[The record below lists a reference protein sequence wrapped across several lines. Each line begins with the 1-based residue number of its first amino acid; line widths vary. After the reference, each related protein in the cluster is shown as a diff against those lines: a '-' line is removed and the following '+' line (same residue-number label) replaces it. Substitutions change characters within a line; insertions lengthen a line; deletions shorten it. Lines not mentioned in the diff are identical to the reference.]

1 MKMIKEAWTD
11 MRNQPVIGI
20 VTVIGTALAIFLIM
34 MVTISAQ
41 VNTMPIA
48 PENNRDRSLHAKF
61 ICLMTN
67 DSQGHSSGMISE
79 EAAHDLYFDL
89 DGAEAATVYTNPYA
103 SALNADGEPPMRVAI
118 RETDPNYWKVFDFT
132 FIDGTPF
139 SASSQ
144 RNSVVL
150 SRSAARHLLGTDKA
164 VGRRLMLNRYEPYTV
179 VGVVDDVSQL
189 ADRAY
194 AEAWIPITTKHD
206 SSDLPGLGDF
216 CVTVL
221 ARSASDFPKIHA
233 DVKRREAQFNLKLEP
248 FGYKLDLFD
257 APYTQDD
264 AQYLEYSN
272 AGPDTETPRRERLIV
287 YAILLLVPA
296 VNLSTMTQSR
306 LRHKVSEF
314 GVRRAFGCTR
324 RRLVADI
331 LTQNFFITLAGGI
344 LGLIFSLVFAWMFA
358 GSLLIGAKYV
368 VGSATNISI
377 ISLLDWRI
385 LLAALGFCFVLNL
398 LSSGIPA
405 WRASRIHVVEAI
417 GGIRK

>member
-41 VNTMPIA
+41 VKTMPIA

-61 ICLMTN
+61 ICLMKN

-79 EAAHDLYFDL
+79 EAAHDL
-89 DGAEAATVYTNPYA
+89 YA

-118 RETDPNYWKVFDFT
+118 RETDLNYWKVFDFT

-344 LGLIFSLVFAWMFA
+344 LGLIFSLVFAWLFA

>member
-34 MVTISAQ
+34 IVTISAQ
-41 VNTMPIA
+41 VKTMPIA
-48 PENNRDRSLHAKF
+48 PESNRDRMLHAKF
-61 ICLMTN
+61 ICLQLK
-67 DSQGHSSGMISE
+67 DGEGCASGTISE
-79 EAAHDLYFDL
+79 EGAHDLYFGL
-89 DGAEAATVYTNPYA
+89 DGSEAATVYTTNNTTPISVGSGAPLRA
-103 SALNADGEPPMRVAI
+103 SL
-118 RETDPNYWKVFDFT
+118 RETDADYWRIFNFT
-132 FIDGTPF
+132 FREGSPY
-139 SASSQ
+139 SATS
-144 RNSVVL
+144 RLNSIVL
-150 SRSAARHLLGTDKA
+150 SRSLARRLLGTDKA
-164 VGRRLMLNRYEPYTV
+164 VGRRVMLNRYEPYTV
-179 VGVVDDVSQL
+179 VGVVDDVPQL

-194 AEAWIPITTKHD
+194 AEAWIPITSKHNGD
-206 SSDLPGLGDF
+206 NPPGMGDF
-216 CVTVL
+216 GVTIL
-221 ARSASDFPKIHA
+221 ARSAADFPKIRA
-233 DVKRREAQFNLKLEP
+233 DVARREAQFNLKLESY
-248 FGYKLDLFD
+248 GYKLDLFG

-264 AQYLEYSN
+264 AQYLQWSN
-272 AGPDTETPRRERLIV
+272 MGPDTETPRRERIIV

-331 LTQNFFITLAGGI
+331 LTQNFLITLAGGL
-344 LGLIFSLVFAWMFA
+344 LGLAFSMVFAWLFA
-358 GSLLIGAKYV
+358 GSLLIGEYV
-368 VGSATNISI
+368 AGSATNISI
-377 ISLLDWRI
+377 LSLLDWRI

>member
-41 VNTMPIA
+41 VKTMPIA

-67 DSQGHSSGMISE
+67 DSQGLSSGMISE

-89 DGAEAATVYTNPYA
+89 DGAEAATVYTDPYA

-164 VGRRLMLNRYEPYTV
+164 VGRRLMLN
-179 VGVVDDVSQL
+179 
-189 ADRAY
+189 
-194 AEAWIPITTKHD
+194 TT
-206 SSDLPGLGDF
+206 
-216 CVTVL
+216 
-221 ARSASDFPKIHA
+221 
-233 DVKRREAQFNLKLEP
+233 AQ
-248 FGYKLDLFD
+248 
-257 APYTQDD
+257 
-264 AQYLEYSN
+264 
-272 AGPDTETPRRERLIV
+272 I
-287 YAILLLVPA
+287 
-296 VNLSTMTQSR
+296 
-306 LRHKVSEF
+306 
-314 GVRRAFGCTR
+314 C
-324 RRLVADI
+324 
-331 LTQNFFITLAGGI
+331 
-344 LGLIFSLVFAWMFA
+344 
-358 GSLLIGAKYV
+358 
-368 VGSATNISI
+368 
-377 ISLLDWRI
+377 
-385 LLAALGFCFVLNL
+385 
-398 LSSGIPA
+398 PA
-405 WRASRIHVVEAI
+405 WETSA
-417 GGIRK
+417 

>member
-1 MKMIKEAWTD
+1 MKKIKEAWTD

-34 MVTISAQ
+34 IVTIRTE
-41 VNTMPIA
+41 VKTMPIG
-48 PENNRDRSLHAKF
+48 PESNRDRLLHAKF
-61 ICLMTN
+61 ICLQLKN
-67 DSQGHSSGMISE
+67 GEGCSSGTLSE
-79 EAAHDLYFDL
+79 EGAHDLYFGL
-89 DGAEAATVYTNPYA
+89 EGSEAATVYTGNNTTPV
-103 SALNADGEPPMRVAI
+103 SADGGTSLRASL
-118 RETDPNYWKVFDFT
+118 RETDADYWRVFRFT
-132 FIDGTPF
+132 FLDGSPY

-144 RNSVVL
+144 RNSIVL
-150 SRSAARHLLGTDKA
+150 SRALARKLFGTDKA
-164 VGRRLMLNRYEPYTV
+164 VGRRVMLNRYEPYMV
-179 VGVVDDVSQL
+179 VGVVNDVPQL

-194 AEAWIPITTKHD
+194 AEAWIPITSKHNKNQNT
-206 SSDLPGLGDF
+206 PGMGDF
-216 CVTVL
+216 TTTIL
-221 ARSASDFPKIHA
+221 ARSVADFPKIRA

-248 FGYKLDLFD
+248 YGYKLDLFG
-257 APYTQDD
+257 APYTQND
-264 AQYLEYSN
+264 AQYQQWSN
-272 AGPDTETPRRERLIV
+272 MGPDTETPRRQRLIV

-331 LTQNFFITLAGGI
+331 LTQNFLITLAGGI
-344 LGLIFSLVFAWMFA
+344 LGLAFSMVFAWLFA
-358 GSLLIGAKYV
+358 GSLLIGEYIA
-368 VGSATNISI
+368 GSATNITI
-377 ISLLDWRI
+377 LSLLDWRI

>member
-34 MVTISAQ
+34 IVTITAE
-41 VNTMPIA
+41 VKVMPLG
-48 PENNRDRSLHAKF
+48 PETNRDRSLHAKF
-61 ICLMTN
+61 ICLMKN
-67 DSQGHSSGMISE
+67 DGQGNSSSMISE
-79 EAAHDLYFDL
+79 EGAHDLYFGL
-89 DGAEAATVYTNPYA
+89 DGAEAATVYTPQYA
-103 SALNADGEPPMRVAI
+103 SALNADGEAPMLASI
-118 RETDPNYWKVFDFT
+118 RETDPNYWHVFDMT
-132 FIDGTPF
+132 FLDGEPF
-139 SASSQ
+139 SATSQ

-150 SRSAARHLLGTDKA
+150 SRSTARKLFGSEKA
-164 VGRRLMLNRYEPYTV
+164 VGRRVMLNRYEPYTV

-194 AEAWIPITTKHD
+194 AEAWIPITSKHE
-206 SSDLPGLGDF
+206 SEDLPGLGDF
-216 CVTVL
+216 CVTIL
-221 ARSASDFPKIHA
+221 ARSAADFPKIRA
-233 DVKRREAQFNLKLEP
+233 DVKRREAQFNLKLQP
-248 FGYKLDLFD
+248 FGYKLVLFD

-264 AQYLEYSN
+264 AQYLQYSN
-272 AGPDTETPRRERLIV
+272 SAPETETPRRERLIV

-331 LTQNFFITLAGGI
+331 LTQNFLITLAGGI
-344 LGLIFSLVFAWMFA
+344 LGLIFSLVFAWLFA
-358 GSLLIGAKYV
+358 GSLLIGPLYV
-368 VGSATNISI
+368 AGSATNISI
-377 ISLLDWRI
+377 LSLLDWRI

-405 WRASRIHVVEAI
+405 WRASRVHVVEAI
-417 GGIRK
+417 GGVRK

>member
-1 MKMIKEAWTD
+1 M
-11 MRNQPVIGI
+11 
-20 VTVIGTALAIFLIM
+20 
-34 MVTISAQ
+34 
-41 VNTMPIA
+41 
-48 PENNRDRSLHAKF
+48 
-61 ICLMTN
+61 
-67 DSQGHSSGMISE
+67 
-79 EAAHDLYFDL
+79 
-89 DGAEAATVYTNPYA
+89 
-103 SALNADGEPPMRVAI
+103 
-118 RETDPNYWKVFDFT
+118 
-132 FIDGTPF
+132 
-139 SASSQ
+139 
-144 RNSVVL
+144 
-150 SRSAARHLLGTDKA
+150 
-164 VGRRLMLNRYEPYTV
+164 
-179 VGVVDDVSQL
+179 
-189 ADRAY
+189 
-194 AEAWIPITTKHD
+194 
-206 SSDLPGLGDF
+206 
-216 CVTVL
+216 TVL

-233 DVKRREAQFNLKLEP
+233 DVERREAQFNLKLEP
-248 FGYKLDLFD
+248 FGYKLALFG

-264 AQYLEYSN
+264 AQYLQYSN
-272 AGPDTETPRRERLIV
+272 GAPDTETPRRERLIV
-287 YAILLLVPA
+287 YVILLLVPA

-344 LGLIFSLVFAWMFA
+344 LGLIFSLVFAWLFA

>member
-34 MVTISAQ
+34 IVTISAQ
-41 VNTMPIA
+41 VKTMPIA
-48 PENNRDRSLHAKF
+48 PESNRDRMLHAKF
-61 ICLMTN
+61 ICLQLK
-67 DSQGHSSGMISE
+67 DGEGCASGTISE
-79 EAAHDLYFDL
+79 QGAHDLYFGL
-89 DGAEAATVYTNPYA
+89 DGSEAATVYTTNNTTPISVGSGAPLRA
-103 SALNADGEPPMRVAI
+103 SL
-118 RETDPNYWKVFDFT
+118 RETDADYWRIFNFT
-132 FIDGTPF
+132 FREGSPY
-139 SASSQ
+139 SATS
-144 RNSVVL
+144 RLNSIVL
-150 SRSAARHLLGTDKA
+150 SRSLARRLLGTDKA
-164 VGRRLMLNRYEPYTV
+164 VGRRVMLNRYEPYTV
-179 VGVVDDVSQL
+179 VGVVDDVPQL

-194 AEAWIPITTKHD
+194 AEAWIPITSKHN
-206 SSDLPGLGDF
+206 SDNPPGMGDF
-216 CVTVL
+216 GVTIL
-221 ARSASDFPKIHA
+221 ARSAADFPKIRA
-233 DVKRREAQFNLKLEP
+233 DVARREAQFNLKLESY
-248 FGYKLDLFD
+248 GYKLDLFG

-264 AQYLEYSN
+264 AQYLQWSN
-272 AGPDTETPRRERLIV
+272 MGPDTETPRRERIIV

-331 LTQNFFITLAGGI
+331 LTQNFLITLAGGL
-344 LGLIFSLVFAWMFA
+344 LGLAFSMVFAWLFA
-358 GSLLIGAKYV
+358 GSLLIGEYV
-368 VGSATNISI
+368 AGSATNISI
-377 ISLLDWRI
+377 LSLLDWRI

-405 WRASRIHVVEAI
+405 WRASRIHVVDAI